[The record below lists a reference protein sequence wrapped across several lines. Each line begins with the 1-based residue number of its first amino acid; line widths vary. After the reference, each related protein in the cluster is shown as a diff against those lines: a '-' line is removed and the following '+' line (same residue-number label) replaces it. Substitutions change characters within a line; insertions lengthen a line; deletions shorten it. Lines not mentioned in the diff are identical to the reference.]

1 MNLKRERKATYAATS
16 GGISTFIVSYFNFP
30 MWLLILTV
38 LGAIYLSI
46 RLLNSSEKITQKI
59 GIYKKRICINS

>member
-1 MNLKRERKATYAATS
+1 MNLKRERKATYAAAS

-38 LGAIYLSI
+38 LGATYLSV
-46 RLLNSSEKITQKI
+46 RLLK
-59 GIYKKRICINS
+59 